1 MKLKIIN
8 ESSNPLPKFETAG
21 SAGADIRANIEI
33 LIKPGKTELIPTG
46 LFIEI
51 PQGYEIQI
59 RPRSGLS
66 YKTKLRVANAPG
78 TIDSDYR
85 GEIKVLMDNIG
96 DEDIVIN
103 FGDRIAQMVLSP
115 VIQFELIESDELSE
129 TDRGVGGFGSTG
141 NK

>member
-1 MKLKIIN
+1 MKLKVIN
-8 ESSNPLPKFETAG
+8 ESSNPSPKFETAG

-96 DEDIVIN
+96 NEDIVIN

-115 VIQFELIESDELSE
+115 VIQFELIESDKLSE
-129 TDRGVGGFGSTG
+129 TDRGTGGFGSTG